1 MASLLCCA
9 AVCCAVPHAFLQTG
23 EGLAEQLEKQGELL
37 NTAQQQLKDQQAA
50 AEAAEQSHTA
60 AQQQLELK
68 LREAQERL
76 HARTDE
82 VNLGVLA
89 GSAGN
94 CSSL

>member
-1 MASLLCCA
+1 M
-9 AVCCAVPHAFLQTG
+9 PHAVLQTG

-50 AEAAEQSHTA
+50 AEAAEQSHA
-60 AQQQLELK
+60 EAQQQLEQRLC
-68 LREAQERL
+68 ETQERL
-76 HARTDE
+76 QARTDE